1 MELSVTQLVAGDGGT
16 DFAFLFS
23 AVKERR
29 WVEGSLAT
37 DGESDSR
44 LSLLVR
50 AFGLEDCSLRF
61 WACWQSCW

>member
-23 AVKERR
+23 IVKESK

-37 DGESDSR
+37 DGESASR
-44 LSLLVR
+44 LSLLVG
-50 AFGLEDCSLRF
+50 ALGLED
-61 WACWQSCW
+61 